1 MNFIALICVTIFIFF
16 IGLIGIFINRRNIL
30 LIIMCIELNLLAI
43 NFSFLVT
50 SFYLDDV
57 LGQIYTIFILVV
69 AAAETSIGLSILVVY
84 YRIRGTI
91 SIEFLNKL
99 RG

>member
-1 MNFIALICVTIFIFF
+1 MNFISLITVPFLIFL
-16 IGLIGIFINRRNIL
+16 IGLFGIFMNRKNVL
-30 LIIMCIELNLLAI
+30 LIIVCIELNLLAI
-43 NFSFLVT
+43 NFFFLIS

-57 LGQIYTIFILVV
+57 FGQIFAIFILVV
-69 AAAETSIGLSILVVY
+69 AAAETSIGLAILVVY
-84 YRIRGTI
+84 YRVRGTI

>member
-1 MNFIALICVTIFIFF
+1 MNFIALISVPIFLFL
-16 IGLIGIFINRRNIL
+16 IGLIGIFINRRNVL
-30 LIIMCIELNLLAI
+30 LIIICVELNSLAI
-43 NFSFLVT
+43 NFSFLIS

-57 LGQIYTIFILVV
+57 LGQIYTIFVLVI
-69 AAAETSIGLSILVVY
+69 AAAETSIGLAILVVY

>member
-1 MNFIALICVTIFIFF
+1 MNFIAVISISIIVFF
-16 IGLIGIFINRRNIL
+16 IGLVGIFINRKNIL
-30 LIIMCIELNLLAI
+30 LIIICVELNLLAI
-43 NFSFLVT
+43 NFAFLIS

-69 AAAETSIGLSILVVY
+69 AAAETSIGLAILVVY

-99 RG
+99 RS

>member
-1 MNFIALICVTIFIFF
+1 MNFIAVISVSIIVFF
-16 IGLIGIFINRRNIL
+16 IGLIGIFINRKNIL
-30 LIIMCIELNLLAI
+30 LIIICVELNLLAI
-43 NFSFLVT
+43 NFAFLIS

-69 AAAETSIGLSILVVY
+69 AAAETSIGLAILVVY

-99 RG
+99 RS

>member
-1 MNFIALICVTIFIFF
+1 MNFITLICVPIFIFF

-69 AAAETSIGLSILVVY
+69 AAAETSIGLAILVVY

>member
-1 MNFIALICVTIFIFF
+1 MNFITLIFVPILIFL
-16 IGLIGIFINRRNIL
+16 IGLIGIFINKRNVL
-30 LIIMCIELNLLAI
+30 LIIICVELNLLAI
-43 NFSFLVT
+43 NFSFLIS
-50 SFYLDDV
+50 SFYLDDI
-57 LGQIYTIFILVV
+57 LGQIYTIFVLVI
-69 AAAETSIGLSILVVY
+69 AEAETSIGLAILVVY

>member
-1 MNFIALICVTIFIFF
+1 MNFIALISVPIFLFL
-16 IGLIGIFINRRNIL
+16 IGLIGIFINRRNVL
-30 LIIMCIELNLLAI
+30 LIIICVELNLLAI
-43 NFSFLVT
+43 NFSFLIS

-57 LGQIYTIFILVV
+57 LGQIYTIFVLVI
-69 AAAETSIGLSILVVY
+69 AAAETSIGLAILVVY

>member
-1 MNFIALICVTIFIFF
+1 MNFITLIFVPTLIFL
-16 IGLIGIFINRRNIL
+16 IGLIGIFINKRNVL
-30 LIIMCIELNLLAI
+30 LIIICVELNLLAI
-43 NFSFLVT
+43 NFSFLIS
-50 SFYLDDV
+50 SFYLDDI
-57 LGQIYTIFILVV
+57 LGQIYTIFVLVI
-69 AAAETSIGLSILVVY
+69 AAAETSIGLAILVVY

>member
-1 MNFIALICVTIFIFF
+1 
-16 IGLIGIFINRRNIL
+16 
-30 LIIMCIELNLLAI
+30 MCIELNLLAI

-57 LGQIYTIFILVV
+57 LGQIYTIFILVI
-69 AAAETSIGLSILVVY
+69 AAAETSIGLAILVVY

-91 SIEFLNKL
+91 SIEFQNKL